1 MTSPVKAAETV
12 VVRKGI
18 LESSISVADLRE
30 LAETGKVPA
39 KLQAYADLLSDEQ
52 RSKIF
57 RSLQAKIP
65 LNSRHEQLA
74 KYGHGHC
81 HPDGF
86 EYSHTQARRWGCGSA
101 ASGSAAGSKLA
112 GRLIDIEFH

>member
-1 MTSPVKAAETV
+1 SSVKAAETV

-39 KLQAYADLLSDEQ
+39 KLQAYANLLSEEQ

-57 RSLQAKIP
+57 RALQAKIP
-65 LNSRHEQLA
+65 LNVVGLSNLLNTGIGTAILTDLTTVIPRR
-74 KYGHGHC
+74 
-81 HPDGF
+81 DG
-86 EYSHTQARRWGCGSA
+86 
-101 ASGSAAGSKLA
+101 
-112 GRLIDIEFH
+112 